1 MSTIAELD
9 RIAITVKSHRLL
21 HRLLAENPKLEE
33 IMRKAMNETEALVG
47 VRNWVL
53 DEIRD
58 RPGALAF
65 YASEH
70 PDRKDFQVLEWRDF
84 AAIRILDYI
93 DNAGREFQDLNL
105 RGELAVSNPFQ
116 LLWLAVHHGTGGAK
130 PGFFEDMLHLFRQF
144 TGANGRAR
152 PSRGQVEAWMER
164 YPSGLD
170 PRIVKLREENRDRI
184 LGLIIDRMDR
194 GEIHSE
200 RFQFEPPLPGP
211 GRGYPVLREPLLP
224 LSPPRP
230 GPLLRHRSRPGHPVL
245 CHLQHSAG
253 GGVRPHRGLGKGRPG
268 GAGKTQRSRLAAA
281 TLRQCPSAIP

>member
-1 MSTIAELD
+1 MTTIAELD

-21 HRLLAENPKLEE
+21 QRLLKENPHLEE

-53 DEIRD
+53 DEIRN
-58 RPGALAF
+58 RPKVLAF

-70 PDRKDFQVLEWRDF
+70 PDRGDFQGLEWRDF

-93 DNAGREFQDLNL
+93 DNAGREFEDLNL
-105 RGELAVSNPFQ
+105 RGELAVSNPFR
-116 LLWLAVHHGTGGAK
+116 LLWLAVHHGTGGAR

-144 TGANGRAR
+144 SGAATLTPPG
-152 PSRGQVEAWMER
+152 RGQVEKWVER

-194 GEIHSE
+194 GETSSPKFRFSE
-200 RFQFEPPLPGP
+200 GAS
-211 GRGYPVLREPLLP
+211 RG
-224 LSPPRP
+224 
-230 GPLLRHRSRPGHPVL
+230 
-245 CHLQHSAG
+245 
-253 GGVRPHRGLGKGRPG
+253 
-268 GAGKTQRSRLAAA
+268 
-281 TLRQCPSAIP
+281 